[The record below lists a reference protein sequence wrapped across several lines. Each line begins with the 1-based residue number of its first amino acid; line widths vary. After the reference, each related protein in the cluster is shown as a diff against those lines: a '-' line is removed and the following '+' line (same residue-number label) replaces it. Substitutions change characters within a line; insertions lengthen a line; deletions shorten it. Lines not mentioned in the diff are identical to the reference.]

1 MPFKRVASAVVVGLV
16 TVSLA
21 GAAAGAG
28 GGGAEPM
35 PVTNFTDMPSYR
47 PKLVKP
53 LGGIK
58 RTREHVR
65 ERRRVAHAY

>member
-1 MPFKRVASAVVVGLV
+1 MPFKRVASALAVGLV

-21 GAAAGAG
+21 GAAAAAG

-35 PVTNFTDMPSYR
+35 PLTNFTDMPRYR
-47 PKLVKP
+47 PKLVKA

-58 RTREHVR
+58 HRREYVREH
-65 ERRRVAHAY
+65 RRVAHDY